1 MPGRSRP
8 HKRASPAELPNA
20 LASDDVLRQFA
31 TKLPAAVGQ
40 LIYSEAHA
48 PRLIAVSPTRLPAL
62 LRSPSH
68 SLALGAGEADKMTP
82 ARLKAARHLM
92 NFDDARQ
99 DLVFNRVLEPDAVT
113 IAVGLAALQDSVR
126 FPNQMQ
132 HILDLTSGRAG
143 VSLRIIPAELE
154 VYSAFTLF
162 PNRSSTTTP
171 AVFIEEDDA
180 LRQVTHSDVLAR
192 YAEIEEE
199 VLLYAYPHDRS
210 LQYVEYLADRQAL
223 GH

>member
-1 MPGRSRP
+1 
-8 HKRASPAELPNA
+8 
-20 LASDDVLRQFA
+20 
-31 TKLPAAVGQ
+31 
-40 LIYSEAHA
+40 
-48 PRLIAVSPTRLPAL
+48 
-62 LRSPSH
+62 
-68 SLALGAGEADKMTP
+68 
-82 ARLKAARHLM
+82 
-92 NFDDARQ
+92 
-99 DLVFNRVLEPDAVT
+99 VT

-132 HILDLTSGRAG
+132 HVLDLTSGRAG